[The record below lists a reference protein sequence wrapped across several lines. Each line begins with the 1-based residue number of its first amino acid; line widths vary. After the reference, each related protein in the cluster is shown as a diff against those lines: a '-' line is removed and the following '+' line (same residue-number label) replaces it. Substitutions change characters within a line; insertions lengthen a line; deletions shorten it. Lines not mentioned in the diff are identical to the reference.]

1 MIGNCCE
8 RRITPDDNGI
18 YIKANGW
25 VRRGQTVMIRKIAMY
40 ALVKTGGK
48 QYRVAKDDTILVE
61 RIAADEGAEVIL
73 NDIVMLAD
81 GDKVTIG
88 TPKVEGAAVSATV
101 MRQTRGP
108 KIIIF
113 RRKRRKN
120 HRRTQ
125 GHRQDLTLLKINDIA
140 EDAKKLR
147 QRNRSQN
154 GSEKSRDHDRKRREK
169 ASSEK
174 SCGEKASAKSRRRE
188 KASRKESGKERLNTT
203 PHCGMNK
210 MKGVELWHIK
220 KQVVAPETVA
230 IRLVVVLV

>member
-1 MIGNCCE
+1 
-8 RRITPDDNGI
+8 
-18 YIKANGW
+18 
-25 VRRGQTVMIRKIAMY
+25 MY

-61 RIAADEGAEVIL
+61 RLAATEGEQVIL
-73 NDIVMLAD
+73 NDVVMLGD

-88 TPKVEGAAVSATV
+88 TPLVNGAAVSATV

-140 EDAKKLR
+140 DDASKLKPAAKATPAKKAVA
-147 QRNRSQN
+147 
-154 GSEKSRDHDRKRREK
+154 K
-169 ASSEK
+169 ADATK
-174 SCGEKASAKSRRRE
+174 KAAAPKAAATKKAPAK
-188 KASRKESGKERLNTT
+188 KAA
-203 PHCGMNK
+203 P
-210 MKGVELWHIK
+210 K
-220 KQVVAPETVA
+220 KAA
-230 IRLVVVLV
+230 KK

>member
-1 MIGNCCE
+1 
-8 RRITPDDNGI
+8 
-18 YIKANGW
+18 
-25 VRRGQTVMIRKIAMY
+25 MY

-61 RIAADEGAEVIL
+61 RLAATEGEQVIL
-73 NDIVMLAD
+73 NDVVMLGD

-88 TPKVEGAAVSATV
+88 TPLVNGAAVSATV

-140 EDAKKLR
+140 EDASKLKPAAKAAPAKKAAA
-147 QRNRSQN
+147 
-154 GSEKSRDHDRKRREK
+154 K
-169 ASSEK
+169 ADATK
-174 SCGEKASAKSRRRE
+174 KAAAPKAAATKKAPAK
-188 KASRKESGKERLNTT
+188 KAA
-203 PHCGMNK
+203 P
-210 MKGVELWHIK
+210 K
-220 KQVVAPETVA
+220 KAA
-230 IRLVVVLV
+230 KK

>member
-1 MIGNCCE
+1 
-8 RRITPDDNGI
+8 
-18 YIKANGW
+18 
-25 VRRGQTVMIRKIAMY
+25 MY

-73 NDIVMLAD
+73 NDIVMLTD

-125 GHRQDLTLLKINDIA
+125 GHRQDLTLLRINDIA
-140 EDAKKLR
+140 EDAKKLAP
-147 QRNRSQN
+147 S
-154 GSEKSRDHDRKRREK
+154 KLAAKTAAKK
-169 ASSEK
+169 AAAK
-174 SCGEKASAKSRRRE
+174 KPAPKAAAVKKPAAK
-188 KASRKESGKERLNTT
+188 KAA
-203 PHCGMNK
+203 
-210 MKGVELWHIK
+210 K
-220 KQVVAPETVA
+220 KD
-230 IRLVVVLV
+230 

>member
-1 MIGNCCE
+1 
-8 RRITPDDNGI
+8 
-18 YIKANGW
+18 
-25 VRRGQTVMIRKIAMY
+25 MY

-140 EDAKKLR
+140 EDAKKLTPAKPAAKTA
-147 QRNRSQN
+147 S
-154 GSEKSRDHDRKRREK
+154 KK
-169 ASSEK
+169 AATTTESAAK
-174 SCGEKASAKSRRRE
+174 KPAPKAAAAKKPAAK
-188 KASRKESGKERLNTT
+188 KAA
-203 PHCGMNK
+203 
-210 MKGVELWHIK
+210 K
-220 KQVVAPETVA
+220 KD
-230 IRLVVVLV
+230 

>member
-1 MIGNCCE
+1 
-8 RRITPDDNGI
+8 
-18 YIKANGW
+18 
-25 VRRGQTVMIRKIAMY
+25 MY

-88 TPKVEGAAVSATV
+88 TPKVEGAAVRATV

-125 GHRQDLTLLKINDIA
+125 GHRQNLTLLKINDIA
-140 EDAKKLR
+140 EDAKKLTPA
-147 QRNRSQN
+147 NPAA
-154 GSEKSRDHDRKRREK
+154 KPVAKK
-169 ASSEK
+169 AATTTESAVK
-174 SCGEKASAKSRRRE
+174 KPAAKKAAAKKPAP
-188 KASRKESGKERLNTT
+188 KAAA
-203 PHCGMNK
+203 
-210 MKGVELWHIK
+210 VK
-220 KQVVAPETVA
+220 KPAA
-230 IRLVVVLV
+230 KKAAKKD